1 MIAQDLERGLA
12 SNLGTGVLR
21 TIRDGEDLVA
31 SLFDDA
37 QRPPV
42 LVVLGHHEK
51 RAIAG
56 EPEGPR
62 IVLPGGWLQA
72 SDITDHQIEED
83 RWVAQPRTLALLMA
97 CESAAMESD
106 SLNDFVLA
114 FASAGAAAVVGTE
127 VNTFSGIAAEF
138 AREVTAMV
146 WLNRGTQIGEAIR
159 RFRLALASG
168 RNPLGFVFTAYGSAD
183 LSISD

>member
-1 MIAQDLERGLA
+1 MVRT
-12 SNLGTGVLR
+12 SSPRYSTTPSVLR
-21 TIRDGEDLVA
+21 FWLCWATT
-31 SLFDDA
+31 
-37 QRPPV
+37 
-42 LVVLGHHEK
+42 EK

-138 AREVTAMV
+138 ALEVTAMV

-168 RNPLGFVFTAYGSAD
+168 RNPLGFVFTAYGIGRPVD
-183 LSISD
+183 QRLR